1 MTRIELLTEISD
13 WQLEAKSEDNI
24 RYFYHLN
31 EANEILLGK
40 KNYVI
45 GRKGTGKTA
54 ISEHISKIGNGENNT
69 YTEKLSF
76 KNFPFNELYS
86 LNDTKYTLPN
96 QYITIWKY
104 LMYSF
109 ICRMMLK
116 NPNIKS
122 DVRDSLSLS
131 YDLDP
136 ITRLPRIV
144 QKWTEVDFEI
154 SEIGKQST
162 TLKSSGMT
170 WIDKVNILE
179 DIIVEHLD
187 DSSYYVIFDELDE
200 DYRDIKN
207 KAEAIPYN
215 NLMTSLF
222 KAVQDIRN
230 VFRPLNKKIIP
241 IIFLRDDIYGIIKD
255 PDKNKWSDLK
265 IEIDW
270 DENKIRN
277 LFSFRI
283 SRAQNKSVSNGELLP
298 FKTAWDSIFEDKPVS
313 MGNRASN
320 TMTIFNYITRSTHL
334 RPRDY
339 VKYLQACAKEALDTN
354 RSIITP
360 TIVKRVDKAFSNYL
374 KSEIEDEMQAIL
386 PEIST
391 IFQVISQLGKQQFRV
406 EDFKKAYNIYL
417 ESGTIHE
424 SNINTVLQYLFDF
437 SVIGNQPRNTKIPPV
452 FRYKNREAR
461 LNLSEPLAVHR
472 GLYKSL
478 QIL

>member
-1 MTRIELLTEISD
+1 MTRIKLLTEIAD
-13 WQLEAKSEDNI
+13 WQLEAKSEDNN

-31 EANEILLGK
+31 EANDILLGK

-54 ISEHISKIGNGENNT
+54 ISEHISKIGNGENNI

-76 KNFPFNELYS
+76 KNFPFNELYN

-104 LMYSF
+104 LIYSF

-122 DVRDSLSLS
+122 DVRESLSLS
-131 YDLDP
+131 YNIDP

-144 QKWTEVDFEI
+144 QKWTDADFEVL
-154 SEIGKQST
+154 EIGKKGS
-162 TLKSSGMT
+162 LSKHSNIS
-170 WIDKVNILE
+170 WIEKVNILE

-187 DSSYYVIFDELDE
+187 QSSYYVIFDELDE

-215 NLMTSLF
+215 NLLTSLF

-230 VFRPLNKKIIP
+230 VFRPINKKIIP

-270 DENKIRN
+270 DENKIKK

-283 SRAQNKSVSNGELLP
+283 SKAKDKSITNGNLLS
-298 FKTAWDSIFEDKPVS
+298 FKSAWDSIFLNQPVS
-313 MGNRASN
+313 MGNRALNS
-320 TMTIFNYITRSTHL
+320 MSIFDYITRSTHL

-339 VKYLQACAKEALDTN
+339 VKYLQACAKEALDSN
-354 RSIITP
+354 RDIITP

-406 EDFKKAYNIYL
+406 DEFKIVYNTYL
-417 ESGTIHE
+417 TSGTIQE
-424 SNINTVLQYLFDF
+424 SNINFVLQNLFDF
-437 SVIGNQPRNTKIPPV
+437 SVIGNQPRNTKIQPV

-472 GLYKSL
+472 GLFKSL